1 MQLARNQTSGLWSST
16 LAARPKPIYS
26 SSLWAWVNCC
36 FLWHFSLCVWKHFL
50 WLATEAVQEVTGLSQ
65 VPLFSYRVC
74 YCFPTW
80 PKARHINSLHHMCHV
95 GRARN
100 CFSNV
105 VVSAECTSGLGL
117 LAPDWLWT
125 QVPWSGLCA
134 PLSFTLL
141 LAKVGH
147 PLTTSHT
154 RSSHTQ
160 SVQGL
165 FSSF

>member
-1 MQLARNQTSGLWSST
+1 MQLARNQTSGLRSST
-16 LAARPKPIYS
+16 LAAQPKPIYS
-26 SSLWAWVNCC
+26 NSLWAWVNCC
-36 FLWHFSLCVWKHFL
+36 FLWHFSLCIWKHFL
-50 WLATEAVQEVTGLSQ
+50 WLVTEAVQEVTGLSQ
-65 VPLFSYRVC
+65 ALLFSYHVC

-80 PKARHINSLHHMCHV
+80 PKARHLNSLQHTCHV
-95 GRARN
+95 GRAQN

-105 VVSAECTSGLGL
+105 VMSAQCNSGLFL
-117 LAPDWLWT
+117 LAPGWLWT
-125 QVPWSGLCA
+125 WVPWSRLCP

-154 RSSHTQ
+154 WSSHTQ
-160 SVQGL
+160 SLQGL